1 MIRFLHPAGLNV
13 KKRVGEEREGLYN
26 FLVVVYIYIYL
37 STFILF
43 LLQIGASINLC
54 FATWMKCLKYI
65 YIYISEEVVTKKFY
79 SK

>member
-13 KKRVGEEREGLYN
+13 KKRVKKEREGLYN

>member
-13 KKRVGEEREGLYN
+13 RKRVGEEREGLYN

-65 YIYISEEVVTKKFY
+65 YISEEVVTKKFY